1 MAKHNK
7 GGMHPTRI
15 FKTPEELEAAWQLF
29 KENLKEQSKEW
40 VKVQYVG
47 KDGERVEEPQKLPL
61 TLEGFNRYCYNNYGE
76 VEQYFRNKDECY
88 DDFVGICSRIRQEI
102 RDNQIIGGM
111 LGFFNASITQ
121 RLNNLV
127 DKQEVENTGDG
138 TFNVIVHKTPKA
150 EK

>member
-47 KDGERVEEPQKLPL
+47 KDGERVAEPQKLPL
-61 TLEGFNRYCYNNYGE
+61 TMEGFEVYCYNNIGC
-76 VEQYFRNKDECY
+76 VNQYFDNKDGLY
-88 DDFVGICSRIRQEI
+88 DDFVTITTHIRKEI
-102 RDNQIIGGM
+102 RENQIIGGM
-111 LGFFNASITQ
+111 VGFFHPNITA

-127 DKQEVENTGDG
+127 EKQEVENTGDG